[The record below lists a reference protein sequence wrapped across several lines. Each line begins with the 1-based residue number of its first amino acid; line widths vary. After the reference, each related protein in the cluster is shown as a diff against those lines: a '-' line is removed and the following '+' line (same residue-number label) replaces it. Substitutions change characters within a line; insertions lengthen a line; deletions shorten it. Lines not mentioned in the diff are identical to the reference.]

1 MAGVKTDRLSEIIL
15 PSFPFSLLSLP
26 SFLYYLSKHV
36 VVDSID
42 ARARVQITGAVI
54 LSIVRVVRDIWSS
67 LVKVG
72 HPDFAWDGLGR
83 EGGREGG
90 RDEGVCEW
98 LNDKLPSR
106 RSRNS
111 RMSRHELNL

>member
-15 PSFPFSLLSLP
+15 PSFPFSFLSLP
-26 SFLYYLSKHV
+26 SFLYYLSKDV
-36 VVDSID
+36 LVDSID

-83 EGGREGG
+83 KGGRGG
-90 RDEGVCEW
+90 RDEGVCGW
-98 LNDKLPSR
+98 LNEKLPSQ

-111 RMSRHELNL
+111 CMSRHELNL